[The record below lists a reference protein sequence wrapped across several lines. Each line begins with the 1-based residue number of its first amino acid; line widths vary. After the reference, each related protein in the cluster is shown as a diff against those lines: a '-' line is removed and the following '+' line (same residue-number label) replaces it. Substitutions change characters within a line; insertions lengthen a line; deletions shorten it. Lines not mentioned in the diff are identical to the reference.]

1 MCGNDIS
8 TIVVPNND
16 TFLEQLRTQMAT
28 GRVSVK
34 NNPQGNKQTITLKEV
49 AMINRFDTT
58 KLK

>member
-28 GRVSVK
+28 GGVSVK